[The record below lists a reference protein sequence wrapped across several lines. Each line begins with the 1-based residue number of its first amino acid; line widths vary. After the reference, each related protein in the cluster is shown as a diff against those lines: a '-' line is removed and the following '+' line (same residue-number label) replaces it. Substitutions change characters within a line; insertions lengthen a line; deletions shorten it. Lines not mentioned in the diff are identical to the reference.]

1 MADQTRPD
9 RLGHMI
15 TRPTRTYD
23 AGASAYD
30 RFTGRWSRLFVP
42 SLVSAAGVT
51 SGHSVLDVAAGTGE
65 ASIGLASHVGATGRV
80 LAVDLSLPMLQM
92 AAGKLVGLPVR
103 FALMDGQRLA
113 CRSQSF
119 DAVVCQLGLMFFP
132 EPLRG
137 LEEFR
142 RVLRS
147 GGRVALQVW
156 SRPDRVPFF
165 GILAG
170 ALSAELP
177 EHHDLLHQPSALGDA
192 DRLHTLLT
200 QVGFREVSVTAERR
214 SFEFDSFEDYWEAI
228 EAGGARLGQFYLG
241 LPENRRRVVRDAV
254 ERGMARFWFGG
265 RLVPEVEAFIGRGV
279 R

>member
-132 EPLRG
+132 EPQRG

-142 RVLRS
+142 RVLRP
-147 GGRVALQVW
+147 GRQVALQVW

-177 EHHDLLHQPSALGDA
+177 EHRDVLHQPSALGDA
-192 DRLHTLLT
+192 DGLHALLT
-200 QVGFREVSVTAERR
+200 QAGFREVSVTAERR
-214 SFEFDSFEDYWEAI
+214 SLGFDSFEDYWAPI
-228 EAGGARLGQFYLG
+228 EAGGARLGQFYRE
-241 LPENRRRVVRDAV
+241 LPPDQRQRVRGEV
-254 ERGMARFWFGG
+254 ERRMATLRSGE
-265 RLVPEVEAFIGRGV
+265 RLVLEVEAFIGRGV
-279 R
+279 K